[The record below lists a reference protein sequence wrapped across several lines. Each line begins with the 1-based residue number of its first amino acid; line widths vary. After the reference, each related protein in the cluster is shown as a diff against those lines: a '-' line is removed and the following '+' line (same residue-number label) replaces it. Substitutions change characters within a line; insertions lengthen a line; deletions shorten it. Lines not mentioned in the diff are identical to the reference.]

1 MKTRKLRRLLL
12 ICLIAALGLCLL
24 GAGIVFGID
33 AYVLHSTSAQMLTT
47 QEAALLEDVDCK
59 IGRAH
64 V

>member
-47 QEAALLEDVDCK
+47 
-59 IGRAH
+59 
-64 V
+64 